1 MVLKINGL
9 TLALGERENLLPE
22 RVVSLLG
29 LPQGA
34 ITELRVIRRSI
45 DARRSRPPR
54 FVFLLVVRLADG
66 VHWRPSPGREEAGV
80 SVTEEVDGPDKSLW
94 DYSPRPGSLTSF
106 PRPPLSFPR
115 KRESGKA
122 NGIPCQARNG
132 IQYPAACGGVVSS
145 RGASGGPA
153 VFDRRPV
160 VVGCGPAGLFAALTL
175 AMNGVPVLLVERGKA
190 VPERLSDVR
199 DFWERGV
206 LNPESHVHFGE
217 GGAGTFS
224 DGKLT
229 TRVKNPRTAW
239 VKRVLADMGAP
250 ADILSEARP
259 HIGTDRLREV
269 VMNLRNRL
277 IGMDCEV
284 RFGARMTDLLIH
296 REEMVGVV
304 VNGSEEI
311 RTDHLVLA
319 TGQSADDTY
328 RKLAERGVALAPKP
342 FALGVRVEHPQQ
354 IINRIQY
361 GRWEGHPDLPPA
373 DYFLTA
379 KVESL
384 NRSVYSFCMCPGGLV
399 IGCSAEAGGVITNGM
414 SRFRRE
420 SPFANSAV
428 VVNVKIEDL
437 GCEGPLAGLAFRRH
451 WEEMAFLAGG
461 SDYSAPVQ
469 RLTGFMSGRDALP
482 IGGCS
487 FLPGVREAAL
497 RDVLPPFVTEALKRG
512 FAEFERKMPGF
523 MTEEAILIG
532 VETRTSSPVR
542 ILRDEEG
549 QGINTVGLFPC
560 GEGAG
565 YAGGI
570 ISSALDG
577 IRAAERLMMS
587 SVHRG

>member
-9 TLALGERENLLPE
+9 TLALGEREDLLPV
-22 RVVSLLG
+22 RVASLLG
-29 LPQGA
+29 VPAGA
-34 ITELRVIRRSI
+34 IADLRVVRRSI
-45 DARRSRPPR
+45 DARRSRPPH

-66 VHWRPSPGREEAGV
+66 VVWRANPGQEAAGM
-80 SVTEEVDGPDKSLW
+80 SVTEVKDILSEPRGPVRSA
-94 DYSPRPGSLTSF
+94 PVC
-106 PRPPLSFPR
+106 
-115 KRESGKA
+115 E
-122 NGIPCQARNG
+122 
-132 IQYPAACGGVVSS
+132 
-145 RGASGGPA
+145 
-153 VFDRRPV
+153 RRPV
-160 VVGCGPAGLFAALTL
+160 VAGCGPAGLFAALTL
-175 AMNGVPVLLVERGKA
+175 VKNGIPVLLVERGKA

-199 DFWERGV
+199 DFWEKGV

-229 TRVKNPRTAW
+229 TRVKNPYTTW

-250 ADILSEARP
+250 AEILSDARP

-269 VMNLRNRL
+269 VVNLRNRL
-277 IGMDCEV
+277 TGMGCEV
-284 RFGARMTDLLIH
+284 LFGARVTDFLIH
-296 REEMVGVV
+296 RERIVGVV
-304 VNGSEEI
+304 VNDSAEI
-311 RTDHLVLA
+311 RTDHLILA
-319 TGQSADDTY
+319 TGQSAGDTY

-342 FALGVRVEHPQQ
+342 FAVGVRVEHPQE

-361 GRWEGHPDLPPA
+361 GRWGGHPDLPPA

-379 KVESL
+379 KIEGL

-414 SRFRRE
+414 SRSRRE
-420 SPFANSAV
+420 SPYANSAV

-437 GCEGPLAGLAFRRH
+437 DGEGPLAGLTFRRH

-461 SDYSAPVQ
+461 SDYSAPAQ
-469 RLTGFMSGRDALP
+469 RLTDFMSGRDAVP
-482 IGGCS
+482 IGRCS
-487 FLPGVREAAL
+487 FLPGVREANL
-497 RDVLPPFVTEALKRG
+497 QKVLPPFVAAALNKG

-523 MTEEAILIG
+523 ITEEAILIG

-542 ILRDEEG
+542 ILRGEEG
-549 QGINTVGLFPC
+549 QSVNMVGLFPC

-570 ISSALDG
+570 VSSALDG

-587 SVHRG
+587 SGHRG